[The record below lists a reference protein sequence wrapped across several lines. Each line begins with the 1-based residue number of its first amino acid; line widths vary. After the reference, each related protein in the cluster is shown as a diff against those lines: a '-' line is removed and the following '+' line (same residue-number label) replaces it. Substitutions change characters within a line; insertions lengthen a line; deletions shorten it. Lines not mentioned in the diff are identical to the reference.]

1 MRSEFHSS
9 RTFREHFKRGEELI
23 DFDEACIEIRAQHDR
38 FVEIVGREPDYF
50 EAHAVM
56 SKNLNRAI
64 SAVAQELG
72 LKEQKASFD
81 PTAVVRCGDTDLH
94 MVMRSMKPGYEPKEA
109 IMQTVREMSDG
120 ETVVFVCHPGYLD
133 RYILENSS
141 LTTDRTKEVD
151 ALIDPEL
158 RAWLESQPDLRLI
171 DYRDL

>member
-1 MRSEFHSS
+1 MLNESGEFHSS

-81 PTAVVRCGDTDLH
+81 PTAVVRCGATDLR
-94 MVMRSMKPGYEPKEA
+94 MVMHSMEPGYEPKDS
-109 IMQTVREMSDG
+109 IMRTVREMADG

-133 RYILENSS
+133 RFILENSS
-141 LTTDRTKEVD
+141 LTTDRTKKSM
-151 ALIDPEL
+151 
-158 RAWLESQPDLRLI
+158 R
-171 DYRDL
+171 

>member
-1 MRSEFHSS
+1 
-9 RTFREHFKRGEELI
+9 
-23 DFDEACIEIRAQHDR
+23 
-38 FVEIVGREPDYF
+38 
-50 EAHAVM
+50 M

-81 PTAVVRCGDTDLH
+81 PTAVVRCGATDLR
-94 MVMRSMKPGYEPKEA
+94 MVMHSMEPGYEPKDS
-109 IMQTVREMSDG
+109 IMQTVREMEDG

-133 RYILENSS
+133 RFILENSS